1 MDNINKIKDFF
12 DSLASTW
19 DDKNAD
25 AQGAKKIVKQ
35 FKSQIKDKDLLDV
48 GCGTGV
54 LYEPLNK
61 AGLKSYT
68 GIDVSEEMIKIAKE
82 NHKSEN
88 FICDDLLQ

>member
-12 DSLASTW
+12 DTLASTW

-54 LYEPLNK
+54 LYEPLNE